1 MVTNKLLYR
10 CRILLILVAFIVA
23 SIIVSCS
30 HSGQQAQT
38 IFDAERVADEYPD
51 SALALLNDIDVS
63 EINEDSLKSILL
75 SGKSFGA

>member
-10 CRILLILVAFIVA
+10 CQILLILVAFIVA

-30 HSGQQAQT
+30 HSRQQAQT